1 MECKINQKSI
11 NQNISKPSL
20 NISSLSK
27 INKKDELNSSIS
39 NIKPISHID
48 NNSINQ
54 INPSTPVS
62 SFQMYPYEAESSPT
76 NYIKS
81 NSNINANNLTFL
93 TNNNNNSKRHNSK
106 NYIKFIKITKDPSEG
121 YSIHSDSNQSD
132 FTLTNISN
140 NKGMYGNNTNINL
153 NSIKE
158 EENYSNKDEQQEHSS
173 EDENLGYN
181 SNYVIQKCTKNIS
194 DNKNIEDNSIKSK
207 ASTAISFNESSSEQ
221 TNIFYSGYLKN
232 ENFERKESYNLYKNI
247 NFTRERLNSTPVTNY
262 FEGIDFYLRGIQ
274 PEKNDYTK
282 SGNFIEKEKFFN
294 EKDFSFKNMKY
305 KSFDLSE
312 QKRFMSNLALKNTE
326 ENIYNTNNN
335 TIFFPPQ
342 NKMTQINIENKIQ
355 NSTINNINII
365 NNQPMIMQMP
375 QNTENGEGKF
385 DMPMYFASYIIQ

>member
-1 MECKINQKSI
+1 MINTENPRFNPKENENSSNTTTPNNKIN
-11 NQNISKPSL
+11 
-20 NISSLSK
+20 
-27 INKKDELNSSIS
+27 
-39 NIKPISHID
+39 IK
-48 NNSINQ
+48 
-54 INPSTPVS
+54 
-62 SFQMYPYEAESSPT
+62 
-76 NYIKS
+76 
-81 NSNINANNLTFL
+81 
-93 TNNNNNSKRHNSK
+93 
-106 NYIKFIKITKDPSEG
+106 
-121 YSIHSDSNQSD
+121 
-132 FTLTNISN
+132 
-140 NKGMYGNNTNINL
+140 L

-158 EENYSNKDEQQEHSS
+158 EEKYSNKEEQQEHSS

-181 SNYVIQKCTKNIS
+181 SNYIIQKRSKNIS
-194 DNKNIEDNSIKSK
+194 DNKNIEEISSKSK
-207 ASTAISFNESSSEQ
+207 ASTAISLNESNSEQ

-294 EKDFSFKNMKY
+294 DKDFSFKNMKY

-326 ENIYNTNNN
+326 ENIFNSNNNN

-375 QNTENGEGKF
+375 QNTENGTGQF
-385 DMPMYFASYIIQ
+385 DMPIYFVRYCDLDCKLIVLIIYLIF

>member
-1 MECKINQKSI
+1 MINTENPRLNQKEIENSS
-11 NQNISKPSL
+11 NTTTQN
-20 NISSLSK
+20 
-27 INKKDELNSSIS
+27 NKK
-39 NIKPISHID
+39 
-48 NNSINQ
+48 
-54 INPSTPVS
+54 
-62 SFQMYPYEAESSPT
+62 
-76 NYIKS
+76 
-81 NSNINANNLTFL
+81 
-93 TNNNNNSKRHNSK
+93 
-106 NYIKFIKITKDPSEG
+106 
-121 YSIHSDSNQSD
+121 
-132 FTLTNISN
+132 
-140 NKGMYGNNTNINL
+140 NINL

-158 EENYSNKDEQQEHSS
+158 EEQYSSEERQEHSS
-173 EDENLGYN
+173 EEENLGYN
-181 SNYVIQKCTKNIS
+181 SNYIIQKDNKSIL
-194 DNKNIEDNSIKSK
+194 DNKNIEDNPSKSK
-207 ASTAISFNESSSEQ
+207 ASTAVSQSEACSEQ

-294 EKDFSFKNMKY
+294 DKDFSFKNMKY

-326 ENIYNTNNN
+326 ENIFNSNINN

-375 QNTENGEGKF
+375 QNTENGTGKF
-385 DMPMYFASYIIQ
+385 DMPMYFVRYCDIDCKLK

>member
-1 MECKINQKSI
+1 MINTGNPRFNQKENENSSNTTTPNNKIN
-11 NQNISKPSL
+11 
-20 NISSLSK
+20 
-27 INKKDELNSSIS
+27 
-39 NIKPISHID
+39 IK
-48 NNSINQ
+48 
-54 INPSTPVS
+54 
-62 SFQMYPYEAESSPT
+62 
-76 NYIKS
+76 
-81 NSNINANNLTFL
+81 
-93 TNNNNNSKRHNSK
+93 
-106 NYIKFIKITKDPSEG
+106 
-121 YSIHSDSNQSD
+121 
-132 FTLTNISN
+132 
-140 NKGMYGNNTNINL
+140 L

-158 EENYSNKDEQQEHSS
+158 EEKYSNKEEQQEHSS

-181 SNYVIQKCTKNIS
+181 SNYIIQKRSKNIS
-194 DNKNIEDNSIKSK
+194 DNKNIEEISSKSK
-207 ASTAISFNESSSEQ
+207 ASTAISLNESNSEQ

-294 EKDFSFKNMKY
+294 DQDFSFKNMKY

-326 ENIYNTNNN
+326 ENIFNSYNNN

-375 QNTENGEGKF
+375 QNTENGTGKF
-385 DMPMYFASYIIQ
+385 DMPIYFVRYCDLDCKLIILIIYLIF

>member
-1 MECKINQKSI
+1 MINTENPRFNPKEIENSSNTTTPNNKIN
-11 NQNISKPSL
+11 
-20 NISSLSK
+20 
-27 INKKDELNSSIS
+27 
-39 NIKPISHID
+39 IK
-48 NNSINQ
+48 
-54 INPSTPVS
+54 
-62 SFQMYPYEAESSPT
+62 
-76 NYIKS
+76 
-81 NSNINANNLTFL
+81 
-93 TNNNNNSKRHNSK
+93 
-106 NYIKFIKITKDPSEG
+106 
-121 YSIHSDSNQSD
+121 
-132 FTLTNISN
+132 
-140 NKGMYGNNTNINL
+140 L

-158 EENYSNKDEQQEHSS
+158 EEKYSNKEEQQEHSS

-181 SNYVIQKCTKNIS
+181 SNYIIQKRSKNIS
-194 DNKNIEDNSIKSK
+194 DNKNIEEISSKSK
-207 ASTAISFNESSSEQ
+207 ASTAISLNESSSEQ

-294 EKDFSFKNMKY
+294 DKDFSFKNMKY

-326 ENIYNTNNN
+326 ENIFNSNNNN

-375 QNTENGEGKF
+375 QNTENGIGKF
-385 DMPMYFASYIIQ
+385 DMPIYFVRYCDLDCKLIILIIYLIF

>member
-1 MECKINQKSI
+1 MINTENPRFNPKENENSSNTTTPNNKIN
-11 NQNISKPSL
+11 
-20 NISSLSK
+20 
-27 INKKDELNSSIS
+27 
-39 NIKPISHID
+39 IK
-48 NNSINQ
+48 
-54 INPSTPVS
+54 
-62 SFQMYPYEAESSPT
+62 
-76 NYIKS
+76 
-81 NSNINANNLTFL
+81 
-93 TNNNNNSKRHNSK
+93 
-106 NYIKFIKITKDPSEG
+106 
-121 YSIHSDSNQSD
+121 
-132 FTLTNISN
+132 
-140 NKGMYGNNTNINL
+140 L

-158 EENYSNKDEQQEHSS
+158 EEKYSNKEEQQEHSS

-181 SNYVIQKCTKNIS
+181 SNYIIQKRSKNIS
-194 DNKNIEDNSIKSK
+194 DNKNIEEISSKSK
-207 ASTAISFNESSSEQ
+207 ASTAISLNESNSEQ

-294 EKDFSFKNMKY
+294 EQDFSFKNMKY

-326 ENIYNTNNN
+326 ENIFNSNNNN

-375 QNTENGEGKF
+375 QNTENGTGKF
-385 DMPMYFASYIIQ
+385 DMPIYFVRYCDLDCKLIILIIYLIF

>member
-1 MECKINQKSI
+1 MINTENPRFNQKEIENSSNTPAQNNKIN
-11 NQNISKPSL
+11 
-20 NISSLSK
+20 
-27 INKKDELNSSIS
+27 
-39 NIKPISHID
+39 IK
-48 NNSINQ
+48 
-54 INPSTPVS
+54 
-62 SFQMYPYEAESSPT
+62 
-76 NYIKS
+76 
-81 NSNINANNLTFL
+81 
-93 TNNNNNSKRHNSK
+93 
-106 NYIKFIKITKDPSEG
+106 
-121 YSIHSDSNQSD
+121 
-132 FTLTNISN
+132 
-140 NKGMYGNNTNINL
+140 L

-158 EENYSNKDEQQEHSS
+158 EEKYSNKEEQQEHSS

-181 SNYVIQKCTKNIS
+181 SNYIIQKRSKNIS
-194 DNKNIEDNSIKSK
+194 DNKNIEEISSKSK
-207 ASTAISFNESSSEQ
+207 ASTAISLNESNSEQ

-294 EKDFSFKNMKY
+294 DQDFSFKNMKY

-326 ENIYNTNNN
+326 ENIFNSYNNN

-375 QNTENGEGKF
+375 QNTENGTGKF
-385 DMPMYFASYIIQ
+385 DMPIYFVRYCDLDCKLIILIIYLIF

>member
-1 MECKINQKSI
+1 MINTENPRFNPKENENSSKTTTLNNKIN
-11 NQNISKPSL
+11 
-20 NISSLSK
+20 
-27 INKKDELNSSIS
+27 
-39 NIKPISHID
+39 IK
-48 NNSINQ
+48 
-54 INPSTPVS
+54 
-62 SFQMYPYEAESSPT
+62 
-76 NYIKS
+76 
-81 NSNINANNLTFL
+81 
-93 TNNNNNSKRHNSK
+93 
-106 NYIKFIKITKDPSEG
+106 
-121 YSIHSDSNQSD
+121 
-132 FTLTNISN
+132 
-140 NKGMYGNNTNINL
+140 L

-158 EENYSNKDEQQEHSS
+158 EEKYSNKEEQQEHSS

-181 SNYVIQKCTKNIS
+181 SNYIIQKRSKNIS
-194 DNKNIEDNSIKSK
+194 DNKNIEEISSKSK
-207 ASTAISFNESSSEQ
+207 ASTAISLNESSSEQ

-294 EKDFSFKNMKY
+294 DKDFSFKNMKY

-312 QKRFMSNLALKNTE
+312 QKKFMSNQALKNTE
-326 ENIYNTNNN
+326 ENIFNSNNN
-335 TIFFPPQ
+335 TIYFPQ

-375 QNTENGEGKF
+375 QNTENGTGKF
-385 DMPMYFASYIIQ
+385 DMPIYFVRYCDLDCKLIILIIYLIF

>member
-1 MECKINQKSI
+1 MINTENPRFNPKENENSSNTTTPNNKIN
-11 NQNISKPSL
+11 
-20 NISSLSK
+20 
-27 INKKDELNSSIS
+27 
-39 NIKPISHID
+39 IK
-48 NNSINQ
+48 
-54 INPSTPVS
+54 
-62 SFQMYPYEAESSPT
+62 
-76 NYIKS
+76 
-81 NSNINANNLTFL
+81 
-93 TNNNNNSKRHNSK
+93 
-106 NYIKFIKITKDPSEG
+106 
-121 YSIHSDSNQSD
+121 
-132 FTLTNISN
+132 
-140 NKGMYGNNTNINL
+140 L

-158 EENYSNKDEQQEHSS
+158 EEKYSNKEEQQEHSS

-181 SNYVIQKCTKNIS
+181 SNYIIQKRSKNIS
-194 DNKNIEDNSIKSK
+194 DNKNIEEISSKSK
-207 ASTAISFNESSSEQ
+207 ASTAISLNESSSEQ

-294 EKDFSFKNMKY
+294 DKDFSFKNMKY

-326 ENIYNTNNN
+326 ENIFNPNNNN

-375 QNTENGEGKF
+375 QNTENGTGKF
-385 DMPMYFASYIIQ
+385 DMPIYFVRYCDLDCKLIILIIYLIF

>member
-1 MECKINQKSI
+1 MINTENPRFNQKEIENSNNTTTPNNKIN
-11 NQNISKPSL
+11 
-20 NISSLSK
+20 
-27 INKKDELNSSIS
+27 
-39 NIKPISHID
+39 IK
-48 NNSINQ
+48 
-54 INPSTPVS
+54 
-62 SFQMYPYEAESSPT
+62 
-76 NYIKS
+76 
-81 NSNINANNLTFL
+81 
-93 TNNNNNSKRHNSK
+93 
-106 NYIKFIKITKDPSEG
+106 
-121 YSIHSDSNQSD
+121 
-132 FTLTNISN
+132 
-140 NKGMYGNNTNINL
+140 L

-158 EENYSNKDEQQEHSS
+158 EEKYSNKEEQQEHSS

-181 SNYVIQKCTKNIS
+181 SNYIIQKRSKNIS
-194 DNKNIEDNSIKSK
+194 DNKNIEEISSKSK
-207 ASTAISFNESSSEQ
+207 ASTAISLNESSSEQ

-294 EKDFSFKNMKY
+294 DKDFSFKNMKY

-326 ENIYNTNNN
+326 ENIFNSNNNN

-375 QNTENGEGKF
+375 QNTENGTGKF
-385 DMPMYFASYIIQ
+385 DMPIYFVRYCDLDCKLIILIIYLIF

>member
-1 MECKINQKSI
+1 MINTENPRFNPKENENSSNTTTPNNKIN
-11 NQNISKPSL
+11 
-20 NISSLSK
+20 
-27 INKKDELNSSIS
+27 
-39 NIKPISHID
+39 IK
-48 NNSINQ
+48 
-54 INPSTPVS
+54 
-62 SFQMYPYEAESSPT
+62 
-76 NYIKS
+76 
-81 NSNINANNLTFL
+81 
-93 TNNNNNSKRHNSK
+93 
-106 NYIKFIKITKDPSEG
+106 
-121 YSIHSDSNQSD
+121 
-132 FTLTNISN
+132 
-140 NKGMYGNNTNINL
+140 L
-153 NSIKE
+153 NSIKKE
-158 EENYSNKDEQQEHSS
+158 EKYSNKEEQQEHSS

-181 SNYVIQKCTKNIS
+181 SNYIIQKRSKNIS
-194 DNKNIEDNSIKSK
+194 DNKNIEEISSKSK
-207 ASTAISFNESSSEQ
+207 ASTAISLNESSSEQ

-294 EKDFSFKNMKY
+294 DKDFSFKNMKY

-326 ENIYNTNNN
+326 ENIFNSNNNN

-355 NSTINNINII
+355 NSIINNINII

-375 QNTENGEGKF
+375 QNTENGTGKF
-385 DMPMYFASYIIQ
+385 DRPIYFVRYCDLDCKLIILIIYLIF

>member
-1 MECKINQKSI
+1 MINTENPRFNQKEIENSSNTTTPNNKIN
-11 NQNISKPSL
+11 
-20 NISSLSK
+20 
-27 INKKDELNSSIS
+27 
-39 NIKPISHID
+39 IK
-48 NNSINQ
+48 
-54 INPSTPVS
+54 
-62 SFQMYPYEAESSPT
+62 
-76 NYIKS
+76 
-81 NSNINANNLTFL
+81 
-93 TNNNNNSKRHNSK
+93 
-106 NYIKFIKITKDPSEG
+106 
-121 YSIHSDSNQSD
+121 
-132 FTLTNISN
+132 
-140 NKGMYGNNTNINL
+140 L

-158 EENYSNKDEQQEHSS
+158 EEKYSNKEEQQEHSS

-181 SNYVIQKCTKNIS
+181 SNYIIQKRSKNIS
-194 DNKNIEDNSIKSK
+194 DNKNIEEISSKSK
-207 ASTAISFNESSSEQ
+207 ASTAISLNESSSEQ

-232 ENFERKESYNLYKNI
+232 ENFEKKESYNLYKNI

-294 EKDFSFKNMKY
+294 DKDFSFKNMKY

-326 ENIYNTNNN
+326 ENIFNSNNNN

-375 QNTENGEGKF
+375 QNTENGTGKF
-385 DMPMYFASYIIQ
+385 DMPIYFVRYCDLDCKLIILIIYLIF

>member
-1 MECKINQKSI
+1 MINTENPQFNPKEI
-11 NQNISKPSL
+11 
-20 NISSLSK
+20 
-27 INKKDELNSSIS
+27 ENSS
-39 NIKPISHID
+39 N
-48 NNSINQ
+48 
-54 INPSTPVS
+54 T
-62 SFQMYPYEAESSPT
+62 T
-76 NYIKS
+76 N
-81 NSNINANNLTFL
+81 L
-93 TNNNNNSKRHNSK
+93 
-106 NYIKFIKITKDPSEG
+106 
-121 YSIHSDSNQSD
+121 
-132 FTLTNISN
+132 N
-140 NKGMYGNNTNINL
+140 NKININL

-221 TNIFYSGYLKN
+221 TNIFYSGYIKN
-232 ENFERKESYNLYKNI
+232 ENFEQKESYNLYKNI

-312 QKRFMSNLALKNTE
+312 QKKFMSNLALKNTE

-365 NNQPMIMQMP
+365 NNQPMIMQML
-375 QNTENGEGKF
+375 QNSENGTGKF
-385 DMPMYFASYIIQ
+385 DMPMYFVRYCDIDCKLIILIIYLIF

>member
-1 MECKINQKSI
+1 MINTENPRFNQKEI
-11 NQNISKPSL
+11 
-20 NISSLSK
+20 
-27 INKKDELNSSIS
+27 ENSS
-39 NIKPISHID
+39 N
-48 NNSINQ
+48 
-54 INPSTPVS
+54 T
-62 SFQMYPYEAESSPT
+62 T
-76 NYIKS
+76 N
-81 NSNINANNLTFL
+81 L
-93 TNNNNNSKRHNSK
+93 
-106 NYIKFIKITKDPSEG
+106 
-121 YSIHSDSNQSD
+121 
-132 FTLTNISN
+132 N
-140 NKGMYGNNTNINL
+140 NKININL

-181 SNYVIQKCTKNIS
+181 SNYVIQKCTKNNS

-207 ASTAISFNESSSEQ
+207 ASTAISLNESSSEQ

-326 ENIYNTNNN
+326 ENIFNSNNNN

-375 QNTENGEGKF
+375 QNTENGTGKF
-385 DMPMYFASYIIQ
+385 DMPIYFVRYCDLDCKLIILIIYLIF

>member
-1 MECKINQKSI
+1 MINTENPRFNQKEIENSSNTTTPINKIN
-11 NQNISKPSL
+11 
-20 NISSLSK
+20 
-27 INKKDELNSSIS
+27 
-39 NIKPISHID
+39 IK
-48 NNSINQ
+48 
-54 INPSTPVS
+54 
-62 SFQMYPYEAESSPT
+62 
-76 NYIKS
+76 
-81 NSNINANNLTFL
+81 
-93 TNNNNNSKRHNSK
+93 
-106 NYIKFIKITKDPSEG
+106 
-121 YSIHSDSNQSD
+121 
-132 FTLTNISN
+132 
-140 NKGMYGNNTNINL
+140 L

-158 EENYSNKDEQQEHSS
+158 EEKYLNKEEQQEHSS

-181 SNYVIQKCTKNIS
+181 SNYIIQKRSKNIS
-194 DNKNIEDNSIKSK
+194 DNKNIEEISSKSK
-207 ASTAISFNESSSEQ
+207 ASTAISLNESSSEQ

-294 EKDFSFKNMKY
+294 DKDFSFKNMKY

-326 ENIYNTNNN
+326 ENIFNPNNNN

-375 QNTENGEGKF
+375 QNTENGTGKF
-385 DMPMYFASYIIQ
+385 DMPIYFVRYCDLDCKLIILIIYLIF